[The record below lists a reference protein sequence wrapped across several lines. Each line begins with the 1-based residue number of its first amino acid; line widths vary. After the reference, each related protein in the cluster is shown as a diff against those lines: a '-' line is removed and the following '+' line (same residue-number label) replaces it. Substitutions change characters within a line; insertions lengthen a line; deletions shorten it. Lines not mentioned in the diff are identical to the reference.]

1 MRIISLAWALSIAAL
16 VSAVPSRSRRS
27 DLVLHEKRAVEPL
40 DWEITRRLEPTAVL
54 PMRFG
59 LQQSNLDK
67 IEEMLLSVSHPL
79 SPSYGKHFSPQDIV
93 DTFAPSGET
102 IRRVTEWL
110 EEEGIARERM
120 RLSTSQGW
128 IEVNATVAEVE
139 ALIDAEYHV
148 YTHPSGAEQIGES
161 SLYLTQRIF
170 MC

>member
-1 MRIISLAWALSIAAL
+1 MRIISLAWALSIATL

-102 IRRVTEWL
+102 IRQVTEWL

-161 SLYLTQRIF
+161 YLYLTQIIF
-170 MC
+170 MR